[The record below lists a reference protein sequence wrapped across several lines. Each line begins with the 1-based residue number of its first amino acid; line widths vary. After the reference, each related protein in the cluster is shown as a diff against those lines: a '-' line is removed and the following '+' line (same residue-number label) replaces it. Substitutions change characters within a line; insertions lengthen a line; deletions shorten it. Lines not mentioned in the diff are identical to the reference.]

1 MAHDFTLKDKLKER
15 QKDRQKD
22 KKKDR
27 KKDRQKDRQKERQK
41 DRKKDRQ
48 KDWCGLVLNCFE
60 LFKSYK
66 LDGMGWDQKS
76 AFIKNSSFE
85 INRDPWD

>member
-1 MAHDFTLKDKLKER
+1 MFQIFGNLDICK
-15 QKDRQKD
+15 
-22 KKKDR
+22 R
-27 KKDRQKDRQKERQK
+27 KRTDGKTDSKT

-66 LDGMGWDQKS
+66 WIGLDGLDWM
-76 AFIKNSSFE
+76 
-85 INRDPWD
+85 DPT